1 MESKYKL
8 LEARLNHILSPL
20 GFEFYPFKVGWY
32 NEKVGEAY
40 VLPYNSDTLAFSII
54 STPDMFEKTFKP
66 FIFEQDLSGTQDPI
80 DQCMIHHFNL
90 VKQEFPEEEIEVI
103 HDFEMTFSRRP
114 KVLLQTAGHVSGA
127 AYYYRQND
135 LKENTWPQNKKM
147 LGVIIHPKYGG
158 WFAFRTVVIFKNIK
172 CPDLEQQLPEDCV
185 PTQELRKELFERFNF
200 HWQDW
205 SFRDIIAPVKR
216 YSEEQK
222 LYFQTLPKD
231 RHELLVKMKKKHMCG
246 D

>member
-1 MESKYKL
+1 MSDGTTKKWVKHMSCL
-8 LEARLNHILSPL
+8 TTVTHWHFQQSVHLTCLKRHLNHSSL
-20 GFEFYPFKVGWY
+20 
-32 NEKVGEAY
+32 NR
-40 VLPYNSDTLAFSII
+40 T
-54 STPDMFEKTFKP
+54 
-66 FIFEQDLSGTQDPI
+66 
-80 DQCMIHHFNL
+80 C
-90 VKQEFPEEEIEVI
+90 QEFLEEEVEVI
-103 HDFEMTFSRRP
+103 HDFEMTPNRRP

-127 AYYYRQND
+127 AYYYQQND
-135 LKENTWPQNKKM
+135 LKENTWPQKKKM
-147 LGVIIHPKYGG
+147 YGVSIHPRYGG
-158 WFAFRTVVIFKNIK
+158 WFAFRPVVIFKNIE

-185 PTQELRKELFERFNF
+185 PTQELRKELLERINF